1 MARKPFSIIVSVL
14 LGMCALLLGGCM
26 RIDKQV
32 NAVAE
37 WADQDPV
44 FSDLTVQQNNEG
56 VPTTQVKLRG
66 ELNVDDVD
74 QLFEALTALHAK
86 QEEMKRKGVAS
97 FSPAL
102 KAQIGATRFF
112 WDGQLPEPA
121 TQAEQQKAYELLAD
135 AAIGSVHI
143 LAGSSSTRVTVDPSE
158 SADDSRTIQIRDS
171 LYRTLDATDT
181 GIATRFNGTPLRP
194 GGAPVSLELGAFQV
208 PYTEA
213 LAFVKRVDAAVPEMR
228 VEQVAGDTKWRF
240 YTESQYDE
248 SDLRAL
254 KKILSEPEAG
264 ESPSVIIDGP
274 EDRLGWAYVNKPLA
288 EQPDDPSEWSLRMQE
303 LFASDA

>member
-1 MARKPFSIIVSVL
+1 
-14 LGMCALLLGGCM
+14 M
-26 RIDKQV
+26 RIDKQIDDI
-32 NAVAE
+32 VA
-37 WADQDPV
+37 WTDQDPV
-44 FSDLTVQQNNEG
+44 FSDLIVQQNNEG

-66 ELNVDDVD
+66 ELNVDGVD
-74 QLFEALTALHAK
+74 QLFEALIALHAK
-86 QEEMKRKGVAS
+86 QEQMKRKGVAS
-97 FSPAL
+97 FSLAL

-171 LYRTLDATDT
+171 LYRTLDASDT
-181 GIATRFNGTPLRP
+181 GIATRFNGTPLGP

-213 LAFVKRVDAAVPEMR
+213 LAFVKRVDAAVPEIR

-248 SDLRAL
+248 ADLRRL
-254 KKILSEPEAG
+254 KEILSEPAAG
-264 ESPSVIIDGP
+264 ENPSVIIKGP
-274 EDRLGWAYVNKPLA
+274 EGRLGWAFVGMPLE
-288 EQPDDPSEWSLRMQE
+288 EQPEDHSEWSPRMQE

>member
-1 MARKPFSIIVSVL
+1 MS
-14 LGMCALLLGGCM
+14 
-26 RIDKQV
+26 
-32 NAVAE
+32 
-37 WADQDPV
+37 
-44 FSDLTVQQNNEG
+44 
-56 VPTTQVKLRG
+56 
-66 ELNVDDVD
+66 
-74 QLFEALTALHAK
+74 AK
-86 QEEMKRKGVAS
+86 QEQMKRKGVAS
-97 FSPAL
+97 FSLAL

-121 TQAEQQKAYELLAD
+121 TQAEQQKAYELVAD
-135 AAIGSVHI
+135 AAIASVHI

-213 LAFVKRVDAAVPEMR
+213 LAYVKRVDAAVPEIR
-228 VEQVAGDTKWRF
+228 VEQVAGDT
-240 YTESQYDE
+240 
-248 SDLRAL
+248 
-254 KKILSEPEAG
+254 
-264 ESPSVIIDGP
+264 PSVIIDGP